1 MSTFTETETLLKTA
15 IILSQN
21 SVKEIAEA
29 CGIKASTLYKWKT
42 NQQVH
47 LSPAKADAL
56 SLYFIE
62 KEPETIITALAFN
75 YVLYKLYVYLTS
87 LTDEEVTKEE

>member
-1 MSTFTETETLLKTA
+1 MTTFAKTETLLKTA

-21 SVKEIAEA
+21 SVKEIAEV

-56 SLYFIE
+56 SLYFTE
-62 KEPETIITALAFN
+62 KEPETIITALALH
-75 YVLYKLYVYLTS
+75 YVLLKLYIYLTS
-87 LTDEEVTKEE
+87 STEQEV

>member
-1 MSTFTETETLLKTA
+1 
-15 IILSQN
+15 
-21 SVKEIAEA
+21 
-29 CGIKASTLYKWKT
+29 
-42 NQQVH
+42 